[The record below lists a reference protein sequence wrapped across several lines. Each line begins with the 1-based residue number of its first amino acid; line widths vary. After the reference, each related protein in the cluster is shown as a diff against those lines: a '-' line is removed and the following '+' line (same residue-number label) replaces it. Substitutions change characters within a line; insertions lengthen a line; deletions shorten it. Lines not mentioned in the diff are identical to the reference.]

1 MNKQWW
7 IIGALV
13 VVVALVAFVMV
24 GRKPAETTAETPAGT
39 PAQEQPVTAVPTAP
53 ADTQGA
59 FLTEN
64 LKKDGWKATESGL
77 QYHVLTPATDAA
89 AVKPAAGSEVTVNYE
104 GKLIDGTVFD
114 SSYARNEPA
123 TFPLSNV
130 IRGWQEGVPMM
141 KVGETWEFAIPPG
154 LGYGDR
160 NVGPIPASSVL
171 VFKIELL
178 KAPTAAQ

>member
-1 MNKQWW
+1 MKQWW

-24 GRKPAETTAETPAGT
+24 GRKPATPPAEEPA
-39 PAQEQPVTAVPTAP
+39 VTAVPTAP
-53 ADTQGA
+53 ADPAET
-59 FLTEN
+59 FLAAN
-64 LKKDGWKATESGL
+64 AKKEGWKATESGL
-77 QYHVLTPATDAA
+77 QYSIEKPATDPA
-89 AVKPAAGSEVTVNYE
+89 AVKPAQGSEVTVHYE

-141 KVGETWEFAIPPG
+141 KVGEIWNFAIPPG
-154 LGYGDR
+154 LGYGSRD
-160 NVGPIPASSVL
+160 VGGGKIPANSVL
-171 VFKIELL
+171 LFKVELL
-178 KAPTAAQ
+178 KAPTPAQ